1 MGGSSGFLSLSPPAS
16 GRLWMKEARPTAP
29 PAQRESRR
37 HKGRRPAAVALA
49 LSVGPSGKPTPLWP
63 RFLHVWRFSLVT
75 PVLPSDRAFLSDS
88 PNPKSFCTQGSCPL
102 RGSGTAGPRWARL
115 CRPAPCHAQPQ
126 GPRIRELRLPP
137 GWPWPYNL
145 PDASS
150 LTPAVLPSPV
160 PILRHSA
167 RRRPPRVLEN
177 RLNQLRYR
185 FRALPL
191 GASRGASK

>member
-1 MGGSSGFLSLSPPAS
+1 
-16 GRLWMKEARPTAP
+16 MKEARPTAP
-29 PAQRESRR
+29 PAQRERGR

-63 RFLHVWRFSLVT
+63 RFLQVWRFSLVT
-75 PVLPSDRAFLSDS
+75 PALPSDRAFFSDS

-102 RGSGTAGPRWARL
+102 RGSGTAGAALGASVPPRAL
-115 CRPAPCHAQPQ
+115 PCAAAS
-126 GPRIRELRLPP
+126 PRIRELWLPP

-167 RRRPPRVLEN
+167 GRRPPRVLEN